1 MSYIVAFVK
10 FQESETEYPVGCFRI
25 DLKVGDEVIVRLP
38 DERLR
43 TAIVKVLQ
51 YLNWDCKSY
60 IECKRSEA
68 TEANDRSLVL
78 PDKSPVHVGLA
89 TYHALGRT
97 LVQDGWM
104 PLGHYSSPYIIIYL
118 YSNETQTSVIL
129 IRKNGV
135 DIQLFPDKLN
145 IIQKPQ
151 STFEI
156 PLTQGRLVRHYLA
169 HTKFNL
175 FEGIY
180 RFARAF
186 MENSADYDRFFTPV
200 GSKDRR
206 TPKLKTLSEQRRGES
221 RSGEGN
227 EMADIYDAISG
238 GSDGPAYLG
247 DGMWL
252 DSSGSVHDWG
262 R

>member
-10 FQESETEYPVGCFRI
+10 FQESETEYPVGCFRV
-25 DLKVGDEVIVRLP
+25 DLKVGDEVVVRLS

-43 TAIVKVLQ
+43 MATVKVLQ

-68 TEANDRSLVL
+68 TEANDRGLVL
-78 PDKSPVHVGLA
+78 PVKSPIHVGLA

-104 PLGHYSSPYIIIYL
+104 PLGHYSSSYRIIYL

-129 IRKNGV
+129 IRKNGI
-135 DIQLFPDKLN
+135 DIQLFPDRLN
-145 IIQKPQ
+145 IIPKPQ
-151 STFEI
+151 STFEV

-186 MENSADYDRFFTPV
+186 MENSTNYDRFFTPI
-200 GSKDRR
+200 GSKDKR
-206 TPKLKTLSEQRRGES
+206 TSKLKTLSEQRRWES

-227 EMADIYDAISG
+227 EMVDIYHAISG
-238 GSDGPAYLG
+238 GSGGPAYLG

-252 DSSGSVHDWG
+252 DSSGGVHDWG

>member
-25 DLKVGDEVIVRLP
+25 DLRVGDEVIVRLP

-43 TAIVKVLQ
+43 VAIVKVLQ

-60 IECKRSEA
+60 IECKQSEA
-68 TEANDRSLVL
+68 TEANDRSLIL
-78 PDKSPVHVGLA
+78 PTKSPVHVGLA

-104 PLGHYSSPYIIIYL
+104 PLGSSKTYIIIYL
-118 YSNETQTSVIL
+118 YSNETQTSQIL

-135 DIQLFPDKLN
+135 DIQLFSDKLN

-156 PLTQGRLVRHYLA
+156 PLTQSRLVRHYLA

-200 GSKDRR
+200 GSKDKR
-206 TPKLKTLSEQRRGES
+206 TLKLKTLSEQRRRGS
-221 RSGEGN
+221 RSGEGS
-227 EMADIYDAISG
+227 EMADIYDVISG
-238 GSDGPAYLG
+238 SSDGPAYLG

-252 DSSGSVHDWG
+252 DSSGGAHDWG